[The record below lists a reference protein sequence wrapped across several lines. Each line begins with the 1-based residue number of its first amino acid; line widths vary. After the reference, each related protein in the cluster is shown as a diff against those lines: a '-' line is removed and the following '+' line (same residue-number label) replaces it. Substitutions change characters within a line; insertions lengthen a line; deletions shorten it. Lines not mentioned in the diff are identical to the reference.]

1 MMKIFKS
8 VLLIVF
14 CLLKLNSQQSSPCQT
29 IASETGINNGLK
41 VWPKI
46 EQGKSLKI
54 NSLIGYQYETMDNK
68 LNSFYFTDKT
78 SWWKNINDDPWSE
91 YPLFDD
97 DFVPPELNFS
107 ENVDD
112 NLRWMCGYSYIV
124 DIPKDYD
131 SKKEYPLVVFLHGGV
146 DGNQSKLK
154 YRAGLRNSFYM
165 SDDNQ
170 YILVVPFKIGFDWDP
185 KKIIDIIEDVKSNLS
200 VDVSRVHLTG
210 LSMGGRGSFIVAS
223 EYPDVFASIM
233 PLSPHHTPYNYL
245 SLKDKVKNIP
255 ILISHGDIDQVSSF
269 DIAKEMYEELK
280 SLDAEVTFKTRYG
293 IGHTGWESF
302 YSDKEN
308 INWLLSWKKE

>member
-1 MMKIFKS
+1 MTKIFKS
-8 VLLIVF
+8 GLLILF
-14 CLLKLNSQQSSPCQT
+14 CLSILNSQQVSPCHT
-29 IASETGINNGLK
+29 IASETDINNGLK

-46 EQGKSLKI
+46 EKGKSLKI
-54 NSLIGYQYETMDNK
+54 NALIGYQYETMDNK

-131 SKKEYPLVVFLHGGV
+131 SKKEYPLVVFLHGGI

-170 YILVVPFKIGFDWDP
+170 YILVVPFKLGFD
-185 KKIIDIIEDVKSNLS
+185 
-200 VDVSRVHLTG
+200 
-210 LSMGGRGSFIVAS
+210 
-223 EYPDVFASIM
+223 
-233 PLSPHHTPYNYL
+233 
-245 SLKDKVKNIP
+245 
-255 ILISHGDIDQVSSF
+255 
-269 DIAKEMYEELK
+269 
-280 SLDAEVTFKTRYG
+280 
-293 IGHTGWESF
+293 
-302 YSDKEN
+302 
-308 INWLLSWKKE
+308 